1 MPLKTCSPTRNRSRG
16 QLASGR
22 AIFYSGGMP
31 RADRILIAALVLA
44 NACTHARSGSGAD
57 ATAQAGEAPPIVDRH
72 WLPDTEPGPPRWR
85 PSEVDPRLVVREG
98 SDELGFLEHPCA
110 YHEPCGCLVAA
121 EHRYR
126 RRGDGWA
133 IVVVVPEVEIRRVV
147 KRGTCVEGCGHEQ
160 PPEPASIRSL
170 GAIDPR
176 AVEIDVQRPRKVV
189 KRQTCT
195 DPLVPP

>member
-1 MPLKTCSPTRNRSRG
+1 MT
-16 QLASGR
+16 
-22 AIFYSGGMP
+22 
-31 RADRILIAALVLA
+31 RADRMWIAVMVLA
-44 NACTHARSGSGAD
+44 NACTHARSEVRSDTGAD
-57 ATAQAGEAPPIVDRH
+57 AGATAGETAQAGEAPPIVDQH
-72 WLPDTEPGPPRWR
+72 WPQGTEPGPPRWR

-98 SDELGFLEHPCA
+98 SDELGFLEHGCA
-110 YHEPCGCLVAA
+110 YQEPCGCLVAA

-147 KRGTCVEGCGHEQ
+147 KRGTCVEGCGQQQ
-160 PPEPASIRSL
+160 PPEPTPIRSL

-189 KRQTCT
+189 KKQTCT
-195 DPLVPP
+195 DPMVPP